1 MITKKLNSLFS
12 ADSSM
17 KMINFLFWLSV
28 FIPNRHIT
36 LWAYTLWLLFL
47 AYSIKHATSPIIRI
61 AYGLLSLYAV
71 IVLTAMIYIMID
83 H

>member
-28 FIPNRHIT
+28 FIPNRHIMGLHVMVAVFSLFYQT
-36 LWAYTLWLLFL
+36 RYKPHYSDSLWATQ
-47 AYSIKHATSPIIRI
+47 SIRRHCINCND
-61 AYGLLSLYAV
+61 LYN
-71 IVLTAMIYIMID
+71 D
-83 H
+83 